1 MADKQHTQTRPKFT
15 WHFLALPRADMSAT
29 PCHLSISAASE
40 KEARRVLAPYFIL
53 SLSGRLP
60 AQEVRH
66 A

>member
-1 MADKQHTQTRPKFT
+1 MADQQHTQTHPIFT
-15 WHFLALPRADMSAT
+15 WHFLALARTDVAAT
-29 PCHLSISAASE
+29 PCHLSISAVSE

-60 AQEVRH
+60 AQEVSY

>member
-1 MADKQHTQTRPKFT
+1 MANQQHTETHPKFT
-15 WHFLALPRADMSAT
+15 WHFLALPRADVAAT
-29 PCHLSISAASE
+29 PCHLSISAVSE

-60 AQEVRH
+60 AQGVSH